1 MYKLLYFMSLLIFVV
16 CLYPA
21 MAQNNTLELVVTPTI
36 IPDITP
42 SVNVTPA
49 VTPVITPDITPSITV
64 TPSATPA
71 ITPAITPS
79 VTPVV
84 TATATPAIT
93 PTAPDKPDPNSLN
106 VYIEQGNKYM
116 KEGKYKLAKGEYEKA
131 ININDKLSA
140 VWYNLGVIFESES
153 DLQSSAQSYKNY
165 LVLSP
170 GAKDAKYLA
179 AHLFD
184 MEGEKL
190 YHDGDYMG
198 ALEKFKESV
207 KVDKTY
213 PYAYF
218 NQGLVYDKLEEYELA
233 TKAYEQAVKCSS
245 SYGNAHFNLALH
257 YEFAGNYK
265 GAINHYQAYL
275 KLLPKA
281 KDGKEV
287 KVWIEEL
294 KKKM

>member
-16 CLYPA
+16 CLYPV
-21 MAQNNTLELVVTPTI
+21 MAQDNTSEPVVTPVVTPTI

-42 SVNVTPA
+42 AVSVTPS
-49 VTPVITPDITPSITV
+49 VTQTIAPTNTPDIMV
-64 TPSATPA
+64 TPSATSG
-71 ITPAITPS
+71 I
-79 VTPVV
+79 
-84 TATATPAIT
+84 TATPAIT
-93 PTAPDKPDPNSLN
+93 PTASDKPEQNSIN
-106 VYIEQGNKYM
+106 IYIEQAHKYL
-116 KEGKYKLAKGEYEKA
+116 KEGKYKLAKDEYEKVV
-131 ININDKLSA
+131 NINDKIPS
-140 VWYNLGVIFESES
+140 VWYNLGIIFETEG
-153 DLQSSAQSYKNY
+153 DLTSAGQSYKNY

-170 GAKDAKYLA
+170 GAKDAKYMA

-184 MEGEKL
+184 MDGELL
-190 YHDGDYMG
+190 YQNGDYMS
-198 ALEKFKESV
+198 AMEKFKEAV
-207 KVDKTY
+207 KVDPSY

-218 NQGLVYDKLEEYELA
+218 NQGLTYDKLEEYELA

-275 KLLPKA
+275 KLFPKA

-287 KVWIEEL
+287 KAWIEEL
-294 KKKM
+294 KKKIH